1 MIRLVGGPRERAE
14 LMDICAGSAFACK
27 LRAVAL
33 AYGFE
38 RDFARFWTDGGAAYC
53 LLDGG
58 LSIAGVP
65 ADIEEGREFLD
76 MLGPASVFCERELA
90 GELGLAVSTE
100 GAVMA
105 KDLSD
110 GRPEVFP
117 APGLREVHALLTA
130 AGMPLE
136 FEPFYLDMSH
146 RVRHGAALALGEY
159 ISGELVGCAV
169 VSAVAGDEAVLS
181 ALAVREDM
189 RGRGLGKRLVGDAG
203 RALPGHRLY
212 LFRESG
218 RNREFYEKLGFREI
232 GRWGQQDII
241 ER

>member
-14 LMDICAGSAFACK
+14 LMDICAGSAFGCK

-65 ADIEEGREFLD
+65 AG
-76 MLGPASVFCERELA
+76 
-90 GELGLAVSTE
+90 TE

>member
-1 MIRLVGGPRERAE
+1 M
-14 LMDICAGSAFACK
+14 
-27 LRAVAL
+27 
-33 AYGFE
+33 
-38 RDFARFWTDGGAAYC
+38 
-53 LLDGG
+53 
-58 LSIAGVP
+58 
-65 ADIEEGREFLD
+65 
-76 MLGPASVFCERELA
+76 
-90 GELGLAVSTE
+90 
-100 GAVMA
+100 
-105 KDLSD
+105 
-110 GRPEVFP
+110 
-117 APGLREVHALLTA
+117 
-130 AGMPLE
+130 
-136 FEPFYLDMSH
+136 
-146 RVRHGAALALGEY
+146 
-159 ISGELVGCAV
+159 GCAV

>member
-14 LMDICAGSAFACK
+14 LMDICAGSAFGCK

-146 RVRHGAALALGEY
+146 RVRHGAALALG
-159 ISGELVGCAV
+159 
-169 VSAVAGDEAVLS
+169 AGGL
-181 ALAVREDM
+181 RGGIR
-189 RGRGLGKRLVGDAG
+189 RGRGRG
-203 RALPGHRLY
+203 RAVGT
-212 LFRESG
+212 G
-218 RNREFYEKLGFREI
+218 RAGGYARAGPWQEACGGCRA
-232 GRWGQQDII
+232 GAARA
-241 ER
+241 

>member
-1 MIRLVGGPRERAE
+1 M
-14 LMDICAGSAFACK
+14 
-27 LRAVAL
+27 
-33 AYGFE
+33 
-38 RDFARFWTDGGAAYC
+38 
-53 LLDGG
+53 
-58 LSIAGVP
+58 
-65 ADIEEGREFLD
+65 
-76 MLGPASVFCERELA
+76 
-90 GELGLAVSTE
+90 
-100 GAVMA
+100 
-105 KDLSD
+105 
-110 GRPEVFP
+110 
-117 APGLREVHALLTA
+117 
-130 AGMPLE
+130 
-136 FEPFYLDMSH
+136 
-146 RVRHGAALALGEY
+146 GEY